1 MLDDEVD
8 ELLKRLLL
16 LDPVVCPPRLELGL
30 PALDL
35 EDAKQVLE
43 PAIRRPRVALHVEEE
58 VGLGRFRQQREP
70 ELGALGRDQLGRW
83 LARVAPP
90 PLPLCLVYAGRGGR
104 TARAG

>member
-70 ELGALGRDQLGRW
+70 ELGALGRDQLVRW
-83 LARVAPP
+83 LARLAPP
-90 PLPLCLVYAGRGGR
+90 PPPLCLLLTAARGATG
-104 TARAG
+104 